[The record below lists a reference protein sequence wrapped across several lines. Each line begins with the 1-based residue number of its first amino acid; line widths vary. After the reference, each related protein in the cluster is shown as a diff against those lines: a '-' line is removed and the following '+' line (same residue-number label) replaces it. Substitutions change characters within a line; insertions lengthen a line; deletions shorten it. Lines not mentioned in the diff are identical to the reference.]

1 MLNREE
7 AATARQRVMQAY
19 AQLPHAVP
27 DVTAADLR
35 RANQLAWAELETAG
49 APLDAPGER
58 IYALGFVGPGPDLK
72 VGLTSSRAGQTGRSG
87 RTAIARIKS
96 LERVSMAHYTVMA
109 RAWISR
115 PVANA
120 RNWEAKSLNAL
131 EQLEGSTAIGEYFR
145 GVDFD
150 VALEIIESVRK
161 DSMTSVRRGGR

>member
-1 MLNREE
+1 
-7 AATARQRVMQAY
+7 
-19 AQLPHAVP
+19 
-27 DVTAADLR
+27 
-35 RANQLAWAELETAG
+35 
-49 APLDAPGER
+49 
-58 IYALGFVGPGPDLK
+58 
-72 VGLTSSRAGQTGRSG
+72 
-87 RTAIARIKS
+87 
-96 LERVSMAHYTVMA
+96 MAHYTVMV